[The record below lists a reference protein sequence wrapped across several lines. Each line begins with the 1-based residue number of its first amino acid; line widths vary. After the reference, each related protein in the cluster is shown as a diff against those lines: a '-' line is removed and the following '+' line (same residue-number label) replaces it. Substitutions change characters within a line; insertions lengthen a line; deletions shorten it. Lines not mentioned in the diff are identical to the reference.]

1 MPALLIKDFLQ
12 TQGLKLPADE
22 IHVAYL
28 TAQAVI
34 KMGNASVE
42 RSILWPSEDGWQLA
56 DYVDAEHELLLKQI
70 FMALDSVAERT
81 EHLKSAAVYTA
92 FPKDGALSL
101 VRLSRWGVPLENVI
115 PIDEQA
121 GRAFLAVRT
130 AQSGWMNVCQNVA
143 YWQEI
148 GELSDE
154 RNHPLESDFLFLSVC
169 PAVRFWVWCMP
180 SLMSKTVR
188 LMKYWWLGLPL
199 PWLCRIL

>member
-70 FMALDSVAERT
+70 LWLWIR
-81 EHLKSAAVYTA
+81 LPSAPSISKAQR
-92 FPKDGALSL
+92 FIQRFRK
-101 VRLSRWGVPLENVI
+101 
-115 PIDEQA
+115 
-121 GRAFLAVRT
+121 LARCL
-130 AQSGWMNVCQNVA
+130 WF
-143 YWQEI
+143 
-148 GELSDE
+148 D
-154 RNHPLESDFLFLSVC
+154 
-169 PAVRFWVWCMP
+169 
-180 SLMSKTVR
+180 
-188 LMKYWWLGLPL
+188 
-199 PWLCRIL
+199 

>member
-1 MPALLIKDFLQ
+1 MPAILIKDFLQ

-56 DYVDAEHELLLKQI
+56 DYVDAEHEFLLKQI

-81 EHLKSAAVYTA
+81 KHLKSAAVYTA

-121 GRAFLAVRT
+121 GQAFLAVRT

-154 RNHPLESDFLFLSVC
+154 RNHPGLSQISV
-169 PAVRFWVWCMP
+169 PISSRM
-180 SLMSKTVR
+180 R
-188 LMKYWWLGLPL
+188 LWSVTSCIKV
-199 PWLCRIL
+199 

>member
-1 MPALLIKDFLQ
+1 MS
-12 TQGLKLPADE
+12 ADD

-42 RSILWPSEDGWQLA
+42 RSILWPSENGWQLA
-56 DYVDAEHELLLKQI
+56 DYVDAEHEWLLKQI

-101 VRLSRWGVPLENVI
+101 VRLCRWGVPLENVI

-121 GRAFLAVRT
+121 GQAF
-130 AQSGWMNVCQNVA
+130 
-143 YWQEI
+143 
-148 GELSDE
+148 
-154 RNHPLESDFLFLSVC
+154 
-169 PAVRFWVWCMP
+169 
-180 SLMSKTVR
+180 
-188 LMKYWWLGLPL
+188 
-199 PWLCRIL
+199 WLCVRHKAVG

>member
-12 TQGLKLPADE
+12 TQGLKLPTDD

-121 GRAFLAVRT
+121 GQAFLAVRT

-148 GELSDE
+148 GELSNE
-154 RNHPLESDFLFLSVC
+154 RNHPGLSQISV
-169 PAVRFWVWCMP
+169 PVCMP
-180 SLMSKTVR
+180 SGAVLGVVHAEFDVKTR
-188 LMKYWWLGLPL
+188 A
-199 PWLCRIL
+199 R